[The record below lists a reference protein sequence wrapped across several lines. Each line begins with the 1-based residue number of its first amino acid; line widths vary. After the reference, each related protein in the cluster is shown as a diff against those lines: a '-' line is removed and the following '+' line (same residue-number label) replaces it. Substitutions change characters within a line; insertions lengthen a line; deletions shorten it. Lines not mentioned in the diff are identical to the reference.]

1 MNKNAIPLSLR
12 RHKLVASVRERI
24 ENKNVVVGV
33 SGGADS
39 VALLL
44 LCCAAASQE
53 SANFSVLAA
62 HVHHGIRKESDDEL
76 EFVESLCKTLGIEC
90 VSKRIKVKPLHGSL
104 AAGARKMRY
113 EVLHSV
119 AINAGFNVVSV
130 AHHAEDQ
137 LETMLMAL
145 CRGGGLRKLSGI
157 AAVRPLGNKVNL
169 VRPLLHVEKKEL
181 IDICELANIQWCED
195 QTNLDPS
202 TPRGRL
208 RRDVIPV
215 LCELWSSANRHA
227 ANASTLLHSA
237 TDVFLQNV
245 PEGNEW
251 DRKRLAKLPLAVIDA
266 TLQQAI
272 GEIATFE
279 TIQSISKSV
288 VDKNTH
294 ARTFQLKNGCET
306 VITSKTV
313 TVIHS

>member
-1 MNKNAIPLSLR
+1 MNKAAIPLEVR
-12 RHKLVASVRERI
+12 RHKLVARVRNAI
-24 ENKNVVVGV
+24 ADQNVVVGV

-44 LCCAAASQE
+44 LCCAAALQE
-53 SANFSVLAA
+53 SANFTVLAA
-62 HVHHGIRKESDDEL
+62 HVHHGLRKESDDEQL
-76 EFVESLCKTLGIEC
+76 FVETLCTSLGIEC
-90 VSKRIKVKPLHGSL
+90 VSRQITVQPIHGSV

-113 EVLHSV
+113 KILQEIAVDTE
-119 AINAGFNVVSV
+119 FPVVTV

-157 AAVRPLGNKVNL
+157 ATVRPLCNEVDL
-169 VRPLLHVEKKEL
+169 IRPLLHVEKKEL
-181 IDICELANIQWCED
+181 EHICELANVQWCED
-195 QTNLDPS
+195 QTNLDPT

-208 RRDVIPV
+208 RQDVIPV
-215 LCELWSSANRHA
+215 LRELWNSADRHA

-237 TDVFLQNV
+237 TDAFLENV
-245 PEGNEW
+245 PDGNEW
-251 DRKRLAKLPLAVIDA
+251 NRKLLAKLPLPIIDA

-272 GEIATFE
+272 GDTATFE

-288 VDKNTH
+288 VDTNTH
-294 ARTFQLKNGCET
+294 ARTFQLKDGCKT

-313 TVIHS
+313 TVVHS